1 MLFRETRLPP
11 ACVLEPELIEDSRGF
26 FTRVW
31 DRKEFEER
39 QLASSFVQA
48 NMSFNPKAGTLR
60 GMHYQSIPHE
70 EAKLIRCIRGS
81 FYDVIIDLRAD
92 SSTYMQWFGIEL
104 TAENRLALYVPE
116 GFAHGYQTLQ
126 DNSEAFY
133 QVSEF
138 YTPGAERG
146 VRWDDR
152 AFDIRWPEVGERT
165 ISEKD
170 RSWPD
175 FSQEASPLG

>member
-1 MLFRETRLPP
+1 MLFRETSLPP

-39 QLASSFVQA
+39 ELAASFVQA
-48 NMSFNPKAGTLR
+48 NLSFNPVAGTLR
-60 GMHYQSIPHE
+60 GMHYQSHPHE
-70 EAKLIRCIRGS
+70 EAKLIRCTRGS
-81 FYDVIIDLRAD
+81 FYDVIIDMRAG
-92 SSTYMQWFGIEL
+92 SPTYMQWYGIEL

-116 GFAHGYQTLQ
+116 GFAHGYQTLEE
-126 DNSEAFY
+126 NTEALY

-146 VRWDDR
+146 LRWDDP
-152 AFDIRWPEVGERT
+152 AFDIKWPEVPERT
-165 ISEKD
+165 ISDKD

-175 FSQEASPLG
+175 FSSES